1 MKIREVINKIDE
13 QHLFV
18 PAFQREYV
26 WKRKDAKNLI
36 ASLMKDYP
44 TGTMLTWETTNPPEL
59 KGEYAK
65 KLNFST
71 KGAVKLILD
80 GQQRIT
86 TLYLLIKGEIPP
98 YYKEEEILN
107 DVRGL
112 YVNVETLV
120 LEFYKKTI
128 MENDP
133 LWVDVTD
140 IFKDSINVFDIL
152 ERLEAKESGV
162 EITKDRQKIIY
173 NNIYSINQIKD
184 REFLEQVIPT
194 KANIKEAID
203 IFYIVNASGVNLTD
217 AELALAQI
225 SGYWPQAREE
235 FKEKLKDLKAKGWV
249 FNLDFIVFAL
259 LAITHHQ
266 GSKMSKLHSADNK
279 EVIQHAWH
287 VLSDK
292 VLDYTCNTLQ
302 SHAYVD
308 HTHEINSVYALIP
321 IITHVYHQPGNKLSE
336 NEINKVIKWF
346 YYSQIRFRYISQ
358 LRHKLDKDIGI
369 VVNSSNPFDELLKLI
384 NEEKAL
390 EIKPSEFKGRSI
402 SHPLFGLMRW
412 YFKSN
417 DAICLSKGVKL
428 RKNMGEKYS
437 LERDHIFAYARLKN
451 SVDESGNLYFD
462 MDDKFDYSLAQEMT
476 NRCILSQV
484 GNREK
489 SDMDAKAF
497 LENVQEEYPSALKLQ
512 CIPENKELWKIENFK
527 EFLQKRREILAEE
540 LNNYLNNI
548 SITEDVKSEILIEE
562 LIESGEHSFLEFK
575 STMRWNVREAKVDK
589 KMEES
594 ILKTISAFS
603 NAQGG
608 RLIVGVADSGEIL
621 GLQNDYNS
629 LREANKDYFEI
640 HLNNLINFAFG
651 KDFAPRFVKVC
662 FSVINEEEICVI
674 DVEASNTPLYID
686 TVTKSG
692 PKQRKFFVRSGNASQ
707 DLNIDEAATYIQNRF
722 KDQFDQ

>member
-1 MKIREVINKIDE
+1 MKIREVIDKIDE
-13 QHLFV
+13 HHLFV

-36 ASLMKDYP
+36 SSLIKDYP

-59 KGEYAK
+59 KGDYAYES
-65 KLNFST
+65 N

-86 TLYLLIKGEIPP
+86 TLYLLITGEIPP
-98 YYKEEEILN
+98 YYREDEILN
-107 DVRGL
+107 DIRGL
-112 YVNVETLV
+112 YINVETLV
-120 LEFYKKTI
+120 LEYYKKTI

-133 LWVDVTD
+133 LWVNITD
-140 IFKDSINVFDIL
+140 IFKDNINVFDIL
-152 ERLEAKESGV
+152 ERLESKEDGDEV
-162 EITKDRQKIIY
+162 TKDRQKVIY

-184 REFLEQVIPT
+184 REFVEQVIPA

-235 FKEKLKDLKAKGWV
+235 FKEKLEELKSTGWV
-249 FNLDFIVFAL
+249 FSLDFIVFTL
-259 LAITHHQ
+259 LAVTHHQ

-287 VLSDK
+287 VLRDR
-292 VLDYTCNTLQ
+292 VLDYTCNILQ

-369 VVNSSNPFDELLKLI
+369 VVNSSNPFDELLNLI

-390 EIKPSEFKGRSI
+390 EIKPSEFKGRGI
-402 SHPLFGLMRW
+402 SHPLFSLMRW

-417 DAICLSKGVKL
+417 DAICLSKGVQL

-451 SVDESGNLYFD
+451 SKNENGDLYYD

-476 NRCILSQV
+476 NRCILSQA

-489 SDMDAKAF
+489 SDMDAQAF
-497 LENVQEEYPSALKLQ
+497 LENVQQEYPSALRLQ
-512 CIPENKELWKIENFK
+512 CIPEKKELWKIENFQK
-527 EFLQKRREILAEE
+527 FLEKRREILADE
-540 LNNYLNNI
+540 LNNYLKNI
-548 SITEDVKSEILIEE
+548 SITEDVKSEIPINE

-575 STMRWNVREAKVDK
+575 STMRWNVREVKSDK
-589 KMEES
+589 KMEE
-594 ILKTISAFS
+594 IIIKTISAFS

-608 RLIVGVADSGEIL
+608 KLLIGVADNGEIL
-621 GLQNDYNS
+621 GLQDDYNS
-629 LREANKDYFEI
+629 LKEANKDYFEI
-640 HLNNLINFAFG
+640 HLNNLINAAFG
-651 KDFAPRFVKVC
+651 KSFAPGAIQVHFP
-662 FSVINEEEICVI
+662 VIDENEICVVDI
-674 DVEASNTPLYID
+674 EPGKSPLYID
-686 TVTKSG
+686 VASKTG
-692 PKQRKFFVRSGNASQ
+692 IKQRKFFVRSGNSSQ
-707 DLNIDEAATYIQNRF
+707 DLDIDEAATYIQNRF
-722 KDQFDQ
+722 KAN

>member
-13 QHLFV
+13 RHLFI

-26 WKRKDAKNLI
+26 WKRPDAKNLI
-36 ASLMKDYP
+36 SSLIKDYP

-59 KGEYAK
+59 KGDYAYES
-65 KLNFST
+65 N

-86 TLYLLIKGEIPP
+86 TLYLLITGEIPP
-98 YYKEEEILN
+98 YYREDEILN
-107 DVRGL
+107 DIRGL
-112 YVNVETLV
+112 YINVETLV
-120 LEFYKKTI
+120 LEYYKKTI

-133 LWVDVTD
+133 LWVNITD
-140 IFKDSINVFDIL
+140 IFKDNINVFDIL
-152 ERLEAKESGV
+152 ERLESKEDGDEV
-162 EITKDRQKIIY
+162 TKDRQKVIY

-184 REFLEQVIPT
+184 REFVEQVIPA

-235 FKEKLKDLKAKGWV
+235 FKEKLEELKSTGWV
-249 FNLDFIVFAL
+249 FSLDFIVFTL
-259 LAITHHQ
+259 LAVTHHQ

-287 VLSDK
+287 VLRDR
-292 VLDYTCNTLQ
+292 VLDYTCNILQ

-369 VVNSSNPFDELLKLI
+369 VVNSSNPFDELLNLI

-390 EIKPSEFKGRSI
+390 EIKPSEFKGRGI
-402 SHPLFGLMRW
+402 SHPLFSLMRW

-417 DAICLSKGVKL
+417 DAICLSKGVQL

-451 SVDESGNLYFD
+451 SKNENGDLYYD

-476 NRCILSQV
+476 NRCILSQA

-489 SDMDAKAF
+489 SDMDAQTF
-497 LENVQEEYPSALKLQ
+497 LENVQQEYPSALRLQ
-512 CIPENKELWKIENFK
+512 CIPEKKELWKIENFQK
-527 EFLQKRREILAEE
+527 FLEKRREILADE
-540 LNNYLNNI
+540 LNNYLKNI
-548 SITEDVKSEILIEE
+548 SITEDVKSEIPINE

-575 STMRWNVREAKVDK
+575 STMRWNVREVKSDK
-589 KMEES
+589 KMEE
-594 ILKTISAFS
+594 IIIKTISAFS

-608 RLIVGVADSGEIL
+608 KLLIGVADNGEIL
-621 GLQNDYNS
+621 GLQDDYNS
-629 LREANKDYFEI
+629 LKEANKDYFEI
-640 HLNNLINFAFG
+640 HLNNLINAAFG
-651 KDFAPRFVKVC
+651 KSFAPGAIQVHFP
-662 FSVINEEEICVI
+662 VIDENEICVVDI
-674 DVEASNTPLYID
+674 EPGKSPLYID
-686 TVTKSG
+686 VASKTG
-692 PKQRKFFVRSGNASQ
+692 IKQRKFFVRSGNSSQ
-707 DLNIDEAATYIQNRF
+707 DLDIDEAATYIQNRF
-722 KDQFDQ
+722 KAN

>member
-1 MKIREVINKIDE
+1 MKIREIIDNIDK
-13 QHLFV
+13 QHLFI

-26 WKRKDAKNLI
+26 WKRPDAKNLI
-36 ASLMKDYP
+36 SSLIKDYQ
-44 TGTMLTWETTNPPEL
+44 TGTMLTWATTNPPEL
-59 KGEYAK
+59 KGDYVYEI
-65 KLNFST
+65 T
-71 KGAVKLILD
+71 KGVVKLILD

-112 YVNVETLV
+112 YVNVETLT
-120 LEFYKKTI
+120 LEYYKKNQ

-133 LWVDVTD
+133 LWVDITD
-140 IFKDSINVFDIL
+140 IFQGNVNVFDIL
-152 ERLEAKESGV
+152 EKLEAKNNSD
-162 EITKDRQKIIY
+162 EIDKDIQKLIY
-173 NNIYSINQIKD
+173 NNITSIDRIKD
-184 REFLEQVIPT
+184 MEFAEQIIPA

-235 FKEKLKDLKAKGWV
+235 FKEKLEELKAKGWV
-249 FNLDFIVFAL
+249 FSLDFIVFTL
-259 LAITHHQ
+259 LAVTHHQ

-287 VLSDK
+287 VLRDR
-292 VLDYTCNTLQ
+292 VLDYTCNILQ

-369 VVNSSNPFDELLKLI
+369 VVNSSNPFDELLNLI

-390 EIKPSEFKGRSI
+390 EIKPSEFKGRGI
-402 SHPLFGLMRW
+402 SHPLFSLMRW

-417 DAICLSKGVKL
+417 DAICLSKGVQL

-451 SVDESGNLYFD
+451 SKNENGDLYYD

-476 NRCILSQV
+476 NRCILSQA

-489 SDMDAKAF
+489 SDMDAQAF
-497 LENVQEEYPSALKLQ
+497 LENVQQEYPSALRLQ
-512 CIPENKELWKIENFK
+512 CIPEKKELWKIENFQK
-527 EFLQKRREILAEE
+527 FLEKRREILADE
-540 LNNYLNNI
+540 LNNYLKNI
-548 SITEDVKSEILIEE
+548 SITEDVKSEIPINE

-575 STMRWNVREAKVDK
+575 STMRWNVREVKSDK
-589 KMEES
+589 KMEE
-594 ILKTISAFS
+594 IIIKTISAFS

-608 RLIVGVADSGEIL
+608 KLLIGVADNGEIL
-621 GLQNDYNS
+621 GLQDDYNS
-629 LREANKDYFEI
+629 LKEANKDYFEI
-640 HLNNLINFAFG
+640 HLNNLINAAFG
-651 KDFAPRFVKVC
+651 KSFAPGAIQVHFP
-662 FSVINEEEICVI
+662 VIDENEICVVDI
-674 DVEASNTPLYID
+674 EPGKSPLYID
-686 TVTKSG
+686 VASKTG
-692 PKQRKFFVRSGNASQ
+692 IKQRKFFVRSGNSSQ
-707 DLNIDEAATYIQNRF
+707 DLDIDEAATYIQSRF
-722 KDQFDQ
+722 KAN

>member
-1 MKIREVINKIDE
+1 MKIREIIDNIDK
-13 QHLFV
+13 QHLFI

-26 WKRKDAKNLI
+26 WKRPDAKNLI
-36 ASLMKDYP
+36 SSLIKDYP
-44 TGTMLTWETTNPPEL
+44 TGTMLTWATTNPPEL
-59 KGEYAK
+59 KGDYVYEI
-65 KLNFST
+65 T
-71 KGAVKLILD
+71 KGVVKLILD

-112 YVNVETLV
+112 YVNVETLT
-120 LEFYKKTI
+120 LEYYKKNQ

-133 LWVDVTD
+133 LWVDITD
-140 IFKDSINVFDIL
+140 IFQGNVNVFDIL
-152 ERLEAKESGV
+152 EKLEAKNNSD
-162 EITKDRQKIIY
+162 EIDKDIQKLIY
-173 NNIYSINQIKD
+173 NNITSIDRIKD
-184 REFLEQVIPT
+184 MEFAEQIIPA

-235 FKEKLKDLKAKGWV
+235 FKEKLEELKSTGWV
-249 FNLDFIVFAL
+249 FSLDFIVFTL
-259 LAITHHQ
+259 LAVTHHQ

-287 VLSDK
+287 VLRDR
-292 VLDYTCNTLQ
+292 VLDYTCNILQ

-369 VVNSSNPFDELLKLI
+369 VVNSSNPFDELLNLI

-390 EIKPSEFKGRSI
+390 EIKPSEFKGRGI
-402 SHPLFGLMRW
+402 SHPLFSLMRW

-417 DAICLSKGVKL
+417 DAICLSKGVQL

-451 SVDESGNLYFD
+451 SKNENGDLYYD

-476 NRCILSQV
+476 NRCILSQA

-489 SDMDAKAF
+489 SDMDAQAF
-497 LENVQEEYPSALKLQ
+497 LENVQQEYPSALRLQ
-512 CIPENKELWKIENFK
+512 CIPEKKELWKIENFQK
-527 EFLQKRREILAEE
+527 FLEKRREILADE
-540 LNNYLNNI
+540 LNNYLKNI
-548 SITEDVKSEILIEE
+548 SITEDVKSEIPINE

-575 STMRWNVREAKVDK
+575 STMRWNVREVKSDK
-589 KMEES
+589 KMEE
-594 ILKTISAFS
+594 IIIKTISAFS

-608 RLIVGVADSGEIL
+608 KLLIGVADNGEIL
-621 GLQNDYNS
+621 GLQDDYNS
-629 LREANKDYFEI
+629 LKEANKDYFEI
-640 HLNNLINFAFG
+640 HLNNLINAAFG
-651 KDFAPRFVKVC
+651 KSFAPGAIQVHFP
-662 FSVINEEEICVI
+662 VIDENEICVVDI
-674 DVEASNTPLYID
+674 EPGKSPLYID
-686 TVTKSG
+686 VASKTG
-692 PKQRKFFVRSGNASQ
+692 IKQRKFFVRSGNSSQ
-707 DLNIDEAATYIQNRF
+707 DLDIDEAATYIQSRF
-722 KDQFDQ
+722 KAN

>member
-13 QHLFV
+13 RHLFI

-26 WKRKDAKNLI
+26 WKRPDAKNLI
-36 ASLMKDYP
+36 SSLIKDYP

-59 KGEYAK
+59 KGDYAYES
-65 KLNFST
+65 N

-98 YYKEEEILN
+98 YYKEAEILN
-107 DVRGL
+107 DIRGL

-120 LEFYKKTI
+120 LEYYKKTI

-133 LWVDVTD
+133 LWVNITD
-140 IFKDSINVFDIL
+140 IFRDNINVFDIL
-152 ERLEAKESGV
+152 ERLESKEGGDEV
-162 EITKDRQKIIY
+162 TKDRQKVIY

-184 REFLEQVIPT
+184 REFVEQVIPA

-235 FKEKLKDLKAKGWV
+235 FKEKLEELKSTGWV
-249 FNLDFIVFAL
+249 FSLDFIVFTL
-259 LAITHHQ
+259 LAVTHHQ

-279 EVIQHAWH
+279 EVIQHAWS
-287 VLSDK
+287 VLRDR

-336 NEINKVIKWF
+336 NEINKVVKWF

-358 LRHKLDKDIGI
+358 LRHKLDKDISI
-369 VVNSSNPFDELLKLI
+369 VVNSNNPFDELLNLI
-384 NEEKAL
+384 NEDKAL
-390 EIKPSEFKGRSI
+390 EIKPSEFKGRGI
-402 SHPLFGLMRW
+402 LHPLFSLMRW

-417 DAICLSKGVKL
+417 SAICLSKGIKL

-451 SVDESGNLYFD
+451 TVDENGKLYYD

-476 NRCILSQV
+476 NRCILSQA

-512 CIPENKELWKIENFK
+512 CVPENKELWKIENFK
-527 EFLQKRREILAEE
+527 EFLQKRREILAKE

-548 SITEDVKSEILIEE
+548 SITEDVKSEMLIDE
-562 LIESGEHSFLEFK
+562 LIESGEHGFLEFK
-575 STMRWNVREAKVDK
+575 STMRWNVREVKSDK
-589 KMEES
+589 KMEE
-594 ILKTISAFS
+594 IIIKTVSAFS

-608 RLIVGVADSGEIL
+608 KLLIGVADNGEVL
-621 GLQNDYNS
+621 GLQDDYNS
-629 LREANKDYFEI
+629 LKEANKDYFEI
-640 HLNNLINFAFG
+640 HLNNLINAAFG
-651 KDFAPRFVKVC
+651 KDFAPGSIQVHFP
-662 FSVINEEEICVI
+662 IIDENEICVVDI
-674 DVEASNTPLYID
+674 EPGKLPLYID
-686 TVTKSG
+686 VTSKSG
-692 PKQRKFFVRSGNASQ
+692 VKKRKFFVRSGNSSQ
-707 DLNIDEAATYIQNRF
+707 DLNIDEAASYIQSRF
-722 KDQFDQ
+722 K

>member
-1 MKIREVINKIDE
+1 MKIREIINKIDE
-13 QHLFV
+13 KHLFI

-26 WKRKDAKNLI
+26 WKKPDAKNLI
-36 ASLMKDYP
+36 SSLIKDYP

-59 KGEYAK
+59 KGDYAYEA
-65 KLNFST
+65 N

-86 TLYLLIKGEIPP
+86 TLYLLIKGEVPP
-98 YYKEEEILN
+98 YYREDEILN
-107 DVRGL
+107 DIRGL
-112 YVNVETLV
+112 HVNVETLV
-120 LEFYKKTI
+120 LEYYKKTI

-133 LWVDVTD
+133 LWVNITD
-140 IFKDSINVFDIL
+140 IFKDNINVFDIL
-152 ERLEAKESGV
+152 ERLESKEDGAEV
-162 EITKDRQKIIY
+162 TKDRQKVIY

-184 REFLEQVIPT
+184 REFVEQVIPA

-235 FKEKLKDLKAKGWV
+235 FKEKLEELKSTGWV
-249 FNLDFIVFAL
+249 FSLDFIVFTL
-259 LAITHHQ
+259 LAVTHHQ

-287 VLSDK
+287 VLRDR

-369 VVNSSNPFDELLKLI
+369 VVNSSNPFDELLNLI
-384 NEEKAL
+384 NEDKAL
-390 EIKPSEFKGRSI
+390 EIKPSEFKGRGI
-402 SHPLFGLMRW
+402 LHPLFSLMRW

-437 LERDHIFAYARLKN
+437 LERDHIFAYARLNN
-451 SVDESGNLYFD
+451 SVNENGELYYD

-476 NRCILSQV
+476 NRCILSQA

-497 LENVQEEYPSALKLQ
+497 LENVQQEYPSALRLQ

-527 EFLQKRREILAEE
+527 EFLQKRREILADE

-548 SITEDVKSEILIEE
+548 SITEDVKSEMPLEE
-562 LIESGEHSFLEFK
+562 LIQSGEHRFLEFK
-575 STMRWNVREAKVDK
+575 STMRWNVRESKVDK
-589 KMEES
+589 KMEEV
-594 ILKTISAFS
+594 IIKTISAFS

-608 RLIVGVADSGEIL
+608 KLLIGVADSGDIL
-621 GLQNDYNS
+621 GLQDDYNS

-640 HLNNLINFAFG
+640 HLNNLINSAFG
-651 KDFAPRFVKVC
+651 KNFAPGVIQVH
-662 FSVINEEEICVI
+662 FSFIDDEEICVI
-674 DVEASNTPLYID
+674 DIEAGNTPLYID
-686 TVTKSG
+686 VTSKDG
-692 PKQRKFFVRSGNASQ
+692 VKQRKFFVRSGNSSQ
-707 DLNIDEAATYIQNRF
+707 DLDIDEAASYIQNRF
-722 KDQFDQ
+722 TEN

>member
-1 MKIREVINKIDE
+1 MKIEQIIDKIDE
-13 QHLFV
+13 RHLFI

-26 WKRKDAKNLI
+26 WKRPDAKNLI
-36 ASLMKDYP
+36 SSLIKDYP

-59 KGEYAK
+59 KGDYAYEA
-65 KLNFST
+65 S

-98 YYKEEEILN
+98 YYKEDEILN
-107 DVRGL
+107 DIRGL

-120 LEFYKKTI
+120 LEYYKKTI

-133 LWVDVTD
+133 LWVNITD
-140 IFKDSINVFDIL
+140 IFKDNINVFDIL
-152 ERLEAKESGV
+152 ERLESKEDSV
-162 EITKDRQKIIY
+162 EVTKDRQKTIY
-173 NNIYSINQIKD
+173 NNIASINQIKS
-184 REFLEQVIPT
+184 REFLEQVIPA

-235 FKEKLKDLKAKGWV
+235 FKEKLEELKEKGWV
-249 FNLDFIVFAL
+249 FSLDFIVFAL
-259 LAITHHQ
+259 LAVTHHQ

-279 EVIQHAWH
+279 EVVQHAWH
-287 VLSDK
+287 VLRDK
-292 VLDYTCNTLQ
+292 VLDYTCTILQ
-302 SHAYVD
+302 SHAYID

-336 NEINKVIKWF
+336 SEINKVIKWF

-369 VVNSSNPFDELLKLI
+369 VVKSSNPFDELLNLI

-390 EIKPSEFKGRSI
+390 EIKPSEFKGRGI
-402 SHPLFGLMRW
+402 SHPLFSLMRW

-417 DAICLSKGVKL
+417 DAICLSKGVQL
-428 RKNMGEKYS
+428 RKNMGEKYL

-451 SVDESGNLYFD
+451 SVDKNGELYYD

-476 NRCILSQV
+476 NRCILSQA

-489 SDMDAKAF
+489 SDMDAQAF
-497 LENVQEEYPSALKLQ
+497 LENVQQEYPSALKLQ
-512 CIPENKELWKIENFK
+512 CIPENKELWKIENFQK
-527 EFLQKRREILAEE
+527 FLEKRREMLADE

-548 SITEDVKSEILIEE
+548 SITQDVKSEIPINE

-575 STMRWNVREAKVDK
+575 STMRWNVREVKSDK
-589 KMEES
+589 KMEE
-594 ILKTISAFS
+594 IIIKTISAFS

-608 RLIVGVADSGEIL
+608 KLLIGVSDSGEIL
-621 GLQNDYNS
+621 GLQDDYNS
-629 LREANKDYFEI
+629 LKEASSDFFQQ
-640 HLNNLINFAFG
+640 HLKNLINAAFG
-651 KDFAPRFVKVC
+651 KDFAPSAIQIQFPIVDE
-662 FSVINEEEICVI
+662 NEICMVDI
-674 DVEASNTPLYID
+674 EPGKSPLYLD
-686 TVTKSG
+686 VTSKSG
-692 PKQRKFFVRSGNASQ
+692 IKQRKFFVRSGNSSQ
-707 DLNIDEAATYIQNRF
+707 DFDIDEAAAYIQRRF
-722 KDQFDQ
+722 KQ

>member
-1 MKIREVINKIDE
+1 MKIIEVINKIDE
-13 QHLFV
+13 RHLFI

-26 WKRKDAKNLI
+26 WKRPDAKNLI
-36 ASLMKDYP
+36 SSLIKDYP

-59 KGEYAK
+59 KGDYVYEA
-65 KLNFST
+65 N
-71 KGAVKLILD
+71 KGSVKLILD

-98 YYKEEEILN
+98 YYKEDEILN

-112 YVNVETLV
+112 HVNVETLV
-120 LEFYKKTI
+120 LEYYKKTI
-128 MENDP
+128 MENNP
-133 LWVDVTD
+133 LWVNITD

-152 ERLEAKESGV
+152 ERLEVKEGST

-173 NNIYSINQIKD
+173 NNIYTINQIKD
-184 REFLEQVIPT
+184 RDFVEQVIPA

-235 FKEKLKDLKAKGWV
+235 FKAKLEELKDTGWV
-249 FNLDFIVFAL
+249 FSLDFIVFAL
-259 LAITHHQ
+259 LAVTHHQ

-279 EVIQHAWH
+279 ETIQHAWH
-287 VLSDK
+287 VLRDR
-292 VLDYTCNTLQ
+292 VLDYTCNILQ

-336 NEINKVIKWF
+336 HEINKVIKWF
-346 YYSQIRFRYISQ
+346 YYSQIRSRYISQ

-369 VVNSSNPFDELLKLI
+369 VVNSNNPFDELLNLI

-390 EIKPSEFKGRSI
+390 EIKPSEFKGRGI
-402 SHPLFGLMRW
+402 SHPLFSLMRW

-437 LERDHIFAYARLKN
+437 LERDHIFAYARLKS
-451 SVDESGNLYFD
+451 SVNENDELYYD

-489 SDMDAKAF
+489 SDMNAKAF
-497 LENVQEEYPSALKLQ
+497 LENVQKEYPSALRLQ
-512 CIPENKELWKIENFK
+512 CIPENKELWEIENFK
-527 EFLQKRREILAEE
+527 DFLEERREILAKE
-540 LNNYLNNI
+540 LNNYLENI
-548 SITEDVKSEILIEE
+548 SITEEVKSEMPIEE

-575 STMRWNVREAKVDK
+575 STMRWNVRESKVDK
-589 KMEES
+589 KMEEV
-594 ILKTISAFS
+594 IVKTISAFS

-608 RLIVGVADSGEIL
+608 KLLIGVADSGEIL
-621 GLQNDYNS
+621 GLQDDYNS
-629 LREANKDYFEI
+629 LKEANKDYFEI
-640 HLNNLINFAFG
+640 HLNNLINSAFG
-651 KDFAPRFVKVC
+651 KDFAPRSIQVNFPAVD
-662 FSVINEEEICVI
+662 EDEICMI
-674 DVEASNTPLYID
+674 DIKPGKSPLYID
-686 TVTKSG
+686 VTSKDG
-692 PKQRKFFVRSGNASQ
+692 MKQKKFFVRSGNSSQ
-707 DLNIDEAATYIQNRF
+707 DLDIDEAASYIQKMSKRVE
-722 KDQFDQ
+722 